1 MHNCGDRSCSHVP
14 HPCLAS
20 LATQSASSPPASS
33 CRLAQ
38 VGHSLSDHF
47 NHFPPPRHPDPDWTC
62 CTPGID
68 LAWLGLA
75 ALTWFGPKLLAWP
88 RHPAPRPPSAPT
100 GGGGGLPFLPPI
112 LHLLHLLPPCRQ
124 ELCQGQATQCHQGG
138 AHGQELRGKG
148 PCLGQCVRFFVHSER
163 ERRKKSTASVLG
175 SQCL

>member
-1 MHNCGDRSCSHVP
+1 MLNCGDRSCSHVP

-33 CRLAQ
+33 CRPAQ
-38 VGHSLSDHF
+38 VVHSLSDHF

-112 LHLLHLLPPCRQ
+112 LHLLPPCRQ